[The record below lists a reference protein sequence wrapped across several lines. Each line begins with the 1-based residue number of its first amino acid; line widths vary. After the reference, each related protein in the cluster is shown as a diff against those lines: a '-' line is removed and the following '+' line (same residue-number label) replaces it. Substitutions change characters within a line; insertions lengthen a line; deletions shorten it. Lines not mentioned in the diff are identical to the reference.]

1 MDLSLFKACGKNV
14 TVAADAFIEHPE
26 CVELGDNV
34 VIMNGFHMSG
44 APRLCRIGD
53 NVAFHPNCFVTGSPD
68 RFLVDHHVTFLTG
81 TYISLGDAA
90 GFVEIGHTTHF
101 APYCVLYGWGGLTI
115 GPYGCIAAHTV
126 FATIGH
132 DYMAADQP
140 MALAPPKRGP
150 ITLEEDVWI
159 GANVTVT
166 ANTRIAKGCV
176 IAANA
181 ALTKDTEP
189 RGVYAGVPAKRIKDR
204 PLGGNPL
211 ERVVPPDPLS

>member
-1 MDLSLFKACGKNV
+1 MAMQRTLFKACGQNV
-14 TVAADAFIEHPE
+14 TIAEDAFIEHPE
-26 CVELGDNV
+26 CLEIGDNV
-34 VIMNGFHMSG
+34 VIMRGFHMLG
-44 APRLCRIGD
+44 APRRCRFGD
-53 NVAFHPNCFVTGSPD
+53 KVTFYPNCVVTGSPD

-81 TYISLGDAA
+81 THIALGDAA
-90 GFVEIGHTTHF
+90 SFVEIGHTSHF

-115 GPYGCIAAHTV
+115 GPYANIAAHTV

-132 DYMAADQP
+132 DYTVKDQP

-150 ITLEEDVWI
+150 IVLEEDVWI

-189 RGVYAGVPAKRIKDR
+189 DGIYAGVPAKRIR
-204 PLGGNPL
+204 NRNQG
-211 ERVVPPDPLS
+211 S